1 MLFEFAKKIQLPDSP
16 LDEIIDKLGGP
27 GNVAEMTGRKGRIA
41 RPSQSESPRYET
53 RTPDTDAYGAL
64 DSLNVQEVRVLI
76 FDGLRACSF
85 QHGMK
90 NCPNLHFTCSSH
102 GMVKKKTRKIN
113 TRLQNIQPAC
123 IQNRSLKMTG
133 NVEVSNSV

>member
-1 MLFEFAKKIQLPDSP
+1 MLFEFAKKIKLPDSP

-85 QHGMK
+85 QHGTK

-102 GMVKKKTRKIN
+102 GMVKKNTRKIN
-113 TRLQNIQPAC
+113 TRLQNFQPAC
-123 IQNRSLKMTG
+123 IQNAH
-133 NVEVSNSV
+133 